1 MKTMTPEE
9 IIKKYSDAAKEYD
22 KISQDDEYIADKK
35 MALAVIDELKLKNA
49 KIIDFGC
56 GTGLSS
62 VEFFEKGYEV
72 TGIDITPEM
81 IEEAKKR
88 PFKRLICQNLDTP
101 LKVED
106 NIFDAAVLTGVMEF
120 IQDPLA
126 LFKEVNRVLKADGVF
141 AITIP
146 KKFPEESKIPF
157 NSYSKKEIEP
167 VFKKAGFQ
175 IIRCDEF
182 FGYRKWGSGEKIYY
196 YGYVLRKS

>member
-1 MKTMTPEE
+1 MTPEE

-22 KISQDDEYIADKK
+22 KIGLDDEYIAYKK

-49 KIIDFGC
+49 KIIDLGC

-62 VEFFEKGYEV
+62 VEFFKKDYNV

-81 IEEAKKR
+81 IEEAKKYQ
-88 PFKRLICQNLDTP
+88 FEKLICQNLDTP
-101 LKVED
+101 LKVEN

-126 LFKEVNRVLKADGVF
+126 LFKEVNRVLKDNGVF

-157 NSYSKKEIEP
+157 ESYSKEEIEP
-167 VFKKAGFQ
+167 VFKKAGFR
-175 IIRCDEF
+175 IVSCEEF
-182 FGYRKWGSGEKIYY
+182 FGYRKWGSGEEIFY
-196 YGYVLRKS
+196 YGYVLRKI

>member
-1 MKTMTPEE
+1 MTPEE

-22 KISQDDEYIADKK
+22 KIGLDDEYIAHKK
-35 MALAVIDELKLKNA
+35 MALAVIDELKLENA
-49 KIIDFGC
+49 EIIDLGC

-62 VEFFEKGYEV
+62 VEFFKKRYVV
-72 TGIDITPEM
+72 TGVDITPKM
-81 IEEAKKR
+81 IDEARKH
-88 PFKRLICQNLDTP
+88 PFEKLICQNLDTP

-126 LFKEVNRVLKADGVF
+126 LFKEVNRVLKAEGVF
-141 AITIP
+141 AVTIP
-146 KKFPEESKIPF
+146 QKFPKGSKIPF
-157 NSYSKKEIEP
+157 DSYSKEEIEP
-167 VFKKAGFQ
+167 VFKKVGFR

-182 FGYRKWGSGEKIYY
+182 FGYKKWGSGEEIHY